1 MGKKKTKAAPPDSTA
16 APDSAA
22 ALVTLET
29 LTAGDGTTVP
39 KLGDACTVHYE
50 GTLLS
55 DGTMFDSSRVKKV
68 PFTFKLGGGGVIK
81 GYDRGVS
88 QMSVG
93 QRAKLTIPSHAAYG
107 SVGAVDK
114 QNASG
119 TGIIPPDAD
128 LNFDV
133 ELLDVNFALT
143 LGRYQATLEAW
154 IASKLAAYDDDAEVR
169 APLEAKHSN
178 RDGYSAHLHGAAA
191 RKYDA
196 ERAKRAASVGVD
208 LARLPTA
215 DAAPR
220 PPAPGPPL
228 LHAAAERAAEPAA
241 VAAAVDAA
249 AAAVSST
256 TLADAPAPAPE
267 PPAPEPPAEEPSAVI
282 QFDARFATFKIDHND
297 ESERRAANFPRSL
310 HNAAELFIHLGH
322 SECAARLHQCVM
334 RHLQTL
340 AAGPDGRSA
349 QRLGRACICWSCG
362 HVGLPRNSASCSD
375 KGPKPA
381 GVCDGCGDDSQT
393 NFVRCVQE
401 GQSLPWIEAP
411 PPLTPEQAA
420 KADEAKQAAIQAE
433 AAEVAVT

>member
-1 MGKKKTKAAPPDSTA
+1 MNGIVRWRLQQPDATKGRERWAGARPDDGARDDASLDVHVGRPSTMGKKKTKAPPPDSTA

-133 ELLDVNFALT
+133 ELL
-143 LGRYQATLEAW
+143 
-154 IASKLAAYDDDAEVR
+154 
-169 APLEAKHSN
+169 
-178 RDGYSAHLHGAAA
+178 A
-191 RKYDA
+191 R
-196 ERAKRAASVGVD
+196 
-208 LARLPTA
+208 
-215 DAAPR
+215 
-220 PPAPGPPL
+220 
-228 LHAAAERAAEPAA
+228 
-241 VAAAVDAA
+241 
-249 AAAVSST
+249 
-256 TLADAPAPAPE
+256 
-267 PPAPEPPAEEPSAVI
+267 
-282 QFDARFATFKIDHND
+282 
-297 ESERRAANFPRSL
+297 
-310 HNAAELFIHLGH
+310 
-322 SECAARLHQCVM
+322 
-334 RHLQTL
+334 
-340 AAGPDGRSA
+340 
-349 QRLGRACICWSCG
+349 
-362 HVGLPRNSASCSD
+362 
-375 KGPKPA
+375 
-381 GVCDGCGDDSQT
+381 
-393 NFVRCVQE
+393 
-401 GQSLPWIEAP
+401 
-411 PPLTPEQAA
+411 
-420 KADEAKQAAIQAE
+420 
-433 AAEVAVT
+433 